1 MAADPQPKHSMTS
14 MSLGG
19 ADAPVPVPV
28 SAVSAPLPATRKVDT
43 AKSYHKPG
51 RGRELAARV
60 FWWIA
65 SVGTFIA
72 IWELCWWRGI
82 ADPLL
87 LPPPHLFLANL
98 PEQFKF
104 FDAPGFRG
112 PDDEGGGILSVLL
125 VMAWTSMRVVLGLAI
140 GFVGA
145 VAIGVAIRYY
155 KVFGKLVLPVTT
167 LLTPISP
174 VAWLPV
180 AVFVFGIGNVPAI
193 FLVCISVFFVIVL
206 STLSQIDSVPVAYL
220 HVARIMGA
228 TKRQLFRQVIL
239 PAILPSLF
247 VTLRLN
253 LFAAWMVVLIAEAV
267 GVGSGLGQ
275 IVMMARNTF
284 NASLVFFTMTLIGLL
299 GFLFDRGLLWV
310 QQRVLWWVGPSAM
323 AGR

>member
-1 MAADPQPKHSMTS
+1 
-14 MSLGG
+14 MSALPLAG
-19 ADAPVPVPV
+19 AK
-28 SAVSAPLPATRKVDT
+28 PATHSPPSVGRAKV
-43 AKSYHKPG
+43 
-51 RGRELAARV
+51 LAFVQRSL
-60 FWWIA
+60 WWLA

-72 IWELCWWRGI
+72 IWEFCWWQGL
-82 ADPLL
+82 ADPLM

-98 PEQFKF
+98 PEQFRF
-104 FDAPGFRG
+104 FDPAGARSLEE
-112 PDDEGGGILSVLL
+112 EGGGFLSVLE
-125 VMAWTSMRVVLGLAI
+125 VMAWTSMRVVLGLGL

-145 VAIGVAIRYY
+145 VAVGLAIRYFP
-155 KVFGKLVLPVTT
+155 VFGKLTLPTLT

-180 AVFVFGIGNVPAI
+180 AIFIFGIGNVPAI
-193 FLVCISVFFVIVL
+193 FLVFISVFFIIVL
-206 STLSQIDSVPVAYL
+206 STLSQIDAVPAPYL

-228 TKRQLFRQVIL
+228 NKHQLFRHVIL
-239 PAILPSLF
+239 PTILPSLF

-299 GFLFDRGLLWV
+299 GFAFDRGLLWV
-310 QQRVLWWVGPSAM
+310 QQRVLWWVGPSAVG
-323 AGR
+323 GR

>member
-1 MAADPQPKHSMTS
+1 
-14 MSLGG
+14 MSALPLAGVKPASRPPG
-19 ADAPVPVPV
+19 P
-28 SAVSAPLPATRKVDT
+28 SAATRSK
-43 AKSYHKPG
+43 A
-51 RGRELAARV
+51 LAWLQRAL
-60 FWWIA
+60 WWLA

-72 IWELCWWRGI
+72 IWELCWWKGL
-82 ADPLL
+82 ADPLM
-87 LPPPHLFLANL
+87 LPPPHMFLANL

-104 FDAPGFRG
+104 FDPAGARSLEE
-112 PDDEGGGILSVLL
+112 DGGGFLSVLT
-125 VMAWTSMRVVLGLAI
+125 VMGWTSMRVVLGLAL

-145 VAIGVAIRYY
+145 VGVGLAIRYFP
-155 KVFGKLVLPVTT
+155 VFGKLTLPTLT

-180 AVFVFGIGNVPAI
+180 AIFIFGIGNVPAI
-193 FLVCISVFFVIVL
+193 FLVFISVFFIIVL
-206 STLSQIDSVPVAYL
+206 STLSQIDNVPAPYL

-228 TKRQLFRQVIL
+228 NKHQLFRHVIL
-239 PAILPSLF
+239 PTILPSLF

-299 GFLFDRGLLWV
+299 GFAFDRGLLWV
-310 QQRVLWWVGPSAM
+310 QQRVLWWVGPSAV
-323 AGR
+323 GGQ

>member
-1 MAADPQPKHSMTS
+1 MSALPLTGSDP
-14 MSLGG
+14 
-19 ADAPVPVPV
+19 
-28 SAVSAPLPATRKVDT
+28 AVHPPPTGRALNPTPATRNK
-43 AKSYHKPG
+43 A
-51 RGRELAARV
+51 LAWVQRTL
-60 FWWIA
+60 WWFA
-65 SVGTFIA
+65 SVGTFVA
-72 IWELCWWRGI
+72 IWEFCWWRGY
-82 ADPLL
+82 ADPLM

-104 FDAPGFRG
+104 FDPVGARSLEE
-112 PDDEGGGILSVLL
+112 DGGGLLSVLM
-125 VMAWTSMRVVLGLAI
+125 VMASTSMRVILGLAL

-145 VAIGVAIRYY
+145 VAVGVAIRYFAI
-155 KVFGKLVLPVTT
+155 FGKLTLPTIT

-180 AVFVFGIGNVPAI
+180 AVFIFGIGNVPAI
-193 FLVCISVFFVIVL
+193 FLVFISVFFIIVL
-206 STLSQIDSVPVAYL
+206 STLSQIDTVPAAYL

-228 TKRQLFRQVIL
+228 NKRQMFRHVIL
-239 PAILPSLF
+239 PTILPSLF

-299 GFLFDRGLLWV
+299 GFMFDRGLLWV
-310 QQRVLWWVGPSAM
+310 QQRVLWWVGPSAV

>member
-1 MAADPQPKHSMTS
+1 
-14 MSLGG
+14 MSALPVAG
-19 ADAPVPVPV
+19 AKPAVPASP
-28 SAVSAPLPATRKVDT
+28 PA
-43 AKSYHKPG
+43 G
-51 RGRELAARV
+51 RNKLRAYAQRSL
-60 FWWIA
+60 WWLA
-65 SVGTFIA
+65 SVGIFVA
-72 IWELCWWRGI
+72 IWELCWLSGL
-82 ADPLL
+82 ADPLM

-104 FDAPGFRG
+104 FDPAGARSLQE
-112 PDDEGGGILSVLL
+112 DGGGLLSVLE
-125 VMAWTSMRVVLGLAI
+125 VMAWTSMRVILGLAL

-145 VAIGVAIRYY
+145 VGVGLAIRYFP
-155 KVFGKLVLPVTT
+155 VFGKLTLPTIT

-180 AVFVFGIGNVPAI
+180 AIFIFGIGNVPAI
-193 FLVCISVFFVIVL
+193 FLVFISVFFIIVL
-206 STLSQIDSVPVAYL
+206 STLSQIDAVPAPYL

-228 TKRQLFRQVIL
+228 SKHQQFRHVIL
-239 PAILPSLF
+239 PTILPSLF

-299 GFLFDRGLLWV
+299 GYLFDRGLLWV
-310 QQRVLWWVGPSAM
+310 QQRVLWWVGPSALG
-323 AGR
+323 GR

>member
-1 MAADPQPKHSMTS
+1 MLTASS
-14 MSLGG
+14 S
-19 ADAPVPVPV
+19 
-28 SAVSAPLPATRKVDT
+28 SARMPA
-43 AKSYHKPG
+43 
-51 RGRELAARV
+51 LAV
-60 FWWIA
+60 LQQTLWWMA
-65 SVGTFIA
+65 SVGSFIA
-72 IWELCWWRGI
+72 VWELCWWRGW
-82 ADPLL
+82 ADPLM
-87 LPPPHLFLANL
+87 LPPPHMFLANL

-104 FDAPGFRG
+104 FDPAGARSLEE
-112 PDDEGGGILSVLL
+112 EGGGFLSVLI
-125 VMAWTSMRVVLGLAI
+125 VMAWTSLRVILGLAI

-145 VAIGVAIRYY
+145 VAMGVAIRYFAW
-155 KVFGKLVLPVTT
+155 FGNLTLPMIT

-180 AVFVFGIGNVPAI
+180 AVFIFGIGNVPAV
-193 FLVCISVFFVIVL
+193 FLVFISVFFIIVL
-206 STLSQIDSVPVAYL
+206 STLSQIDTVPVAYL

-228 TKRQLFRQVIL
+228 SKQQLFRQVIL

-299 GFLFDRGLLWV
+299 GFLFDRSLLWV

-323 AGR
+323 VGR